1 MTLANFCRCDSN
13 TPYLSTP
20 IWGCSVTVAALP
32 LGIPGA
38 GIPKG
43 IAQTIFSLYHHLSRA
58 EPASQPPAPNKLS
71 TGGWEVEEE
80 VVVQRKNIRK
90 KQKTKSKN
98 ISKTDGVSARY
109 AGTRR
114 LI

>member
-1 MTLANFCRCDSN
+1 MILSN
-13 TPYLSTP
+13 LCHCHSDTPYLSTLV
-20 IWGCSVTVAALP
+20 WGWKVTVAAIP

-80 VVVQRKNIRK
+80 VVVQEKNIKKKIRK
-90 KQKTKSKN
+90 EKTRTQAKQTKFQR
-98 ISKTDGVSARY
+98 GMREL
-109 AGTRR
+109 GG
-114 LI
+114 